1 MNFTVDKSTFAE
13 ALEQLQG
20 AVDRKTTIPI
30 LSHCLIEAEPQGL
43 RLAATD
49 LGLGMRLFCP
59 AKIETTGS
67 GAIPARRLLDI
78 VKSLPDGELRVHAR
92 ESERIQISA
101 GRSSFKLATMAKENF
116 PAMPAAPSPLTTVP
130 AAVLA
135 GLIERTSFA
144 MGNDESRHALKG
156 ALLLLKPGSVEMV
169 ATDGS
174 RLPLASRDV
183 EPDGLKA
190 EERLLIPKRAVPSLR
205 RLASTQKDGAVVEI
219 AKDDGHLFFS
229 AGEALLISRM
239 IAGQFPNFEAVLPK
253 SNEIS
258 ATVDADAF
266 REALERVSLL
276 APEGNHGIA
285 LSLDPGQIT
294 LSATAGSLGE
304 ATEPVEAS
312 YQGASL
318 RVGFN
323 SLFLSDFLSVVKS
336 GTIEIR
342 LKDDQSAAELEPVAA
357 DRFRYR
363 YVVMPMRV

>member
-30 LSHCLIEAEPQGL
+30 LSHCLIEAEPHVL

-49 LGLGMRLFCP
+49 LELGMRLFCP
-59 AKIETTGS
+59 AKVEATGS

-78 VKSLPDGELRVHAR
+78 VKSLPEGELRVHTR

-101 GRSSFKLATMAKENF
+101 GRSSFKLAAMAKENF
-116 PAMPAAPSPLTTVP
+116 PTMPAAPSPPTAVP

-144 MGNDESRHALKG
+144 MGGDESRHALKG
-156 ALLLLKPGSVEMV
+156 ALLILKPGSAEMV

-174 RLPLASRDV
+174 RLPLAGRDV

-205 RLASTQKDGAVVEI
+205 RLASAQQDGALVEI

-229 AGEALLISRM
+229 VGEALLISRM
-239 IAGQFPNFEAVLPK
+239 ITGQFPDFEAVLPK
-253 SNEIS
+253 SNDIS

-294 LSATAGSLGE
+294 LTATAGNVGE

-323 SLFLSDFLSVVKS
+323 SLFLADFLSVVKH
-336 GTIEIR
+336 GAIEIA
-342 LKDDQSAAELEPVAA
+342 LKDSDSATEFRPVDQGSC
-357 DRFRYR
+357 RYR
-363 YVVMPMRV
+363 YIVMPMRF